1 MSLKVEGAINYLTS
15 NLSKKTRTADARTSD
30 ADKTNSS
37 RSSNSLHRSS
47 QEYLSNLKHKF
58 SNMNIVVA
66 DFKSKNQETNYMKN
80 CSGGNNIAIS
90 SKILERM
97 ANDPKTA
104 EKYEKIIENV
114 PNVINEVKE
123 KTESD
128 PDCKLLAAGAMIE
141 EDGKVSYWTYT
152 CSTTTVE
159 VGSSKEKIQK
169 HLEKN
174 REKKT
179 ENKSLKKA
187 KTEKTLERIKSER
200 IKDISEQMNFLFSKG
215 KSAAE
220 LFSNILLGKANIATG
235 DIKSKSI
242 KNLKL
247 NIGRNLDIKL

>member
-1 MSLKVEGAINYLTS
+1 MSLKVDGSINYLTS
-15 NLSKKTRTADARTSD
+15 NLSKKTRTADART
-30 ADKTNSS
+30 
-37 RSSNSLHRSS
+37 SNSLHRSS

-66 DFKSKNQETNYMKN
+66 DFKSKNQETNYMKS

-90 SKILERM
+90 SKVLEKM

-123 KTESD
+123 KIESD
-128 PDCKLLAAGAMIE
+128 SDCKLLAAGAMIE
-141 EDGKVSYWTYT
+141 EDGNVSYWTYT

-159 VGSSKEKIQK
+159 VGSSKEKNQK

-174 REKKT
+174 HEKKAGD
-179 ENKSLKKA
+179 KPLKKA
-187 KTEKTLERIKSER
+187 KTEKNSESVKSEKT
-200 IKDISEQMNFLFSKG
+200 KDISDQIGFLFSKG

-220 LFSNILLGKANIATG
+220 LFSNILSGKANIATG

-242 KNLKL
+242 KNLNL
-247 NIGRNLDIKL
+247 NIGRNLDVKL

>member
-37 RSSNSLHRSS
+37 RTSNSLHPSS

-66 DFKSKNQETNYMKN
+66 DFKSKNQETNYMKS

-90 SKILERM
+90 SKVLERM

-123 KTESD
+123 NIESD

-141 EDGKVSYWTYT
+141 EDGNVSYWTYT

-187 KTEKTLERIKSER
+187 KTKKALETVMSER
-200 IKDISEQMNFLFSKG
+200 IKDITEQMNFLFSKG